1 MFPGLMAVLGAGEA
15 DREGEAD
22 GGDPGDA
29 HAPVSSIIAVPIQNG
44 RMPVHITAAGPSGS
58 LTPMCTR
65 VLWNTNDLAVLTG
78 RSMDW
83 PESTEPLIVA
93 FPRGHQRDGGAAAGS
108 TVVEENPLRWT
119 SRYGSLVTTVYGI
132 GSIDGI
138 NERGLGVHGL
148 YLKSTDLGLRDAS
161 KPGLHAGLWAQY
173 LLDQAGTVT
182 EALSL
187 MDGVQLVMV
196 GAHGHDATIHLAVE
210 DASGDSAIIEYE
222 GGSQIVHHGRKFTLM
237 TNDPSYEKQLELLS
251 QQDYSHPDRDM
262 PLPGNVN
269 AVDRF
274 QRAAYYLALLPE
286 PQTTRQAV
294 AGVMAIMRNVSV
306 PFGAP
311 YGEFGIY
318 DTEYRTVS
326 DLTTKTYFFE
336 LSTSP
341 NTVWIELDGF
351 DFTDGGAP
359 RAIDPYDE
367 SLIGDVTARFV
378 PHQSAF

>member
-1 MFPGLMAVLGAGEA
+1 
-15 DREGEAD
+15 
-22 GGDPGDA
+22 
-29 HAPVSSIIAVPIQNG
+29 
-44 RMPVHITAAGPSGS
+44 
-58 LTPMCTR
+58 MCTR

-93 FPRGHQRDGGAAAGS
+93 FPPGRQRDGGVAAGE
-108 TVVEENPLRWT
+108 TVVEDNPLRWT

-132 GSIDGI
+132 GAIDGI

-148 YLKSTDLGLRDAS
+148 YLKSTDLGPRDPS

-173 LLDQAGTVT
+173 LLDQAATVA

-187 MDGVQLVMV
+187 MDDFQLVMV
-196 GAHGHDATIHLAVE
+196 GAHGHDATIHLAIE
-210 DASGDSAIIEYE
+210 DAAGDSAIVEYDQ
-222 GGSQIVHHGRKFTLM
+222 GRQVVHHGRHYALM
-237 TNDPSYEKQLELLS
+237 TNDPSYKEQLELLS
-251 QQDYSHPDRDM
+251 QQDFSHPSKEM
-262 PLPGNVN
+262 ALPGNVN

-274 QRAAYYLALLPE
+274 QRAAYYLALLPK
-286 PQTTRQAV
+286 PQTIRRAV

-326 DLTTKTYFFE
+326 DLTQKIYYFE
-336 LSTSP
+336 LTTSP
-341 NTVWIELDGF
+341 NVIWIQLDGL
-351 DFTDGGAP
+351 DLTEGAQP
-359 RAIDPYDE
+359 VAIDPFDE
-367 SLIGDVTARFV
+367 TLTGDVTSRFA